1 MQKVKSQ
8 HPAIC
13 WPIDVT
19 QIFKDGMPG
28 RAGPAQGMQQPV
40 GICAADGGNE
50 PDSVRVAPVDV
61 PWREVPVPQQRVSS
75 MIGLP

>member
-1 MQKVKSQ
+1 MQYFAPNMQKVKSQ

-28 RAGPAQGMQQPV
+28 RAGPAQGTV
-40 GICAADGGNE
+40 G
-50 PDSVRVAPVDV
+50 
-61 PWREVPVPQQRVSS
+61 
-75 MIGLP
+75 